1 MILALCIITVSAL
14 QLPAHRMSS
23 QSSDGSDGDAM
34 SSSSSSSADSSN
46 IDTAFDRTFIDTH
59 DVEKLFGFS
68 EIYTEAPTDST
79 EAAPISIHK
88 RSSDLNEMFGL
99 SDDEDEEPCHAEPP
113 GEPCHAEPCHAEP
126 PGRTVVSGKHIT
138 ELSDIL
144 GLSDSESDD
153 SNKKAMSATLTAD
166 VIITP
171 SKKRRLE
178 NGSTSKVK
186 APHAPPL
193 LPVTLPGLEHW
204 QEPLLASM
212 ASRRSQLPEKPCR
225 PMLYE
230 LVCTGM
236 ASEIPIFQAYIMLLL
251 M

>member
-1 MILALCIITVSAL
+1 
-14 QLPAHRMSS
+14 MSS

-34 SSSSSSSADSSN
+34 SSSSCVSSSVLSSSN
-46 IDTAFDRTFIDTH
+46 IDTAFDRAFIDTH
-59 DVEKLFGFS
+59 DVEKLFGIHT
-68 EIYTEAPTDST
+68 EVTEAPTEVT
-79 EAAPISIHK
+79 EATEVTASTLTG
-88 RSSDLNEMFGL
+88 SDLNQMFGL
-99 SDDEDEEPCHAEPP
+99 SDDEDEDIDNKGHTVKPPP
-113 GEPCHAEPCHAEP
+113 GEPCHAEP
-126 PGRTVVSGKHIT
+126 PGQTVVSGKHIT

-153 SNKKAMSATLTAD
+153 SNKKARSATLTAD